1 MLKDVLIRLQL
12 YLSDYRGQC
21 YDGASNMLSRKSGVA
36 KRIQEIQPK
45 AYVTHCD
52 CHSLS
57 PSVKDE
63 TKDSKMLS
71 DAMDITKEVVQ
82 LIKLSPK
89 REHMLGVIKRKF
101 RTQN

>member
-12 YLSDYRGQC
+12 SLNDYRGQC

-57 PSVKDE
+57 LSVKDA

-71 DAMDITKEVVQ
+71 DAMDITKEVV
-82 LIKLSPK
+82 
-89 REHMLGVIKRKF
+89 
-101 RTQN
+101 